1 MSKGACAILAAINN
15 FTPDDEVKKLMQDH
29 GADAVLELLRAL
41 VTSNNQ
47 NSGTRYISRP

>member
-1 MSKGACAILAAINN
+1 MSEAAYALLAALNN

-41 VTSNNQ
+41 VTINKQ
-47 NSGTRYISRP
+47 NSGMRYISRP